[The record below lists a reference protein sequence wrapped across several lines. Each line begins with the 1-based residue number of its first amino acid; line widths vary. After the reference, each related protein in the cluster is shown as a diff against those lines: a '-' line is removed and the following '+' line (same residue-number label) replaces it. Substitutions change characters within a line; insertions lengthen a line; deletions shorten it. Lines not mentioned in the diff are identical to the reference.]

1 MPPVGQGRNGMSNA
15 TIRDVAREAGVSVA
29 SVSRA
34 LNGRESVHSDTLE
47 KIMKAVDALG
57 YVPHAAARSLSLARS
72 HAIGVVV
79 PALHGEFFSELL
91 RGMDDA
97 ATASGYQL
105 LLSTLK
111 NDADLNRA
119 TLRSMRGRVDG
130 LIVMDPQ
137 IDVASLDKLLPQ
149 GVPAVLV
156 ICASSGDHPSIGIDN
171 RAGAAAI
178 AEHLLSLGKRRIVHI
193 MGPERNIDAR
203 ERFEGFNSALHRS
216 SAHATLVTMPGDFME
231 EAGARAVGRLIDSGQ
246 PFDAIFAANDMM
258 ALGAIQE
265 LQRRGISVPE
275 DVAVAG
281 FDDIPLARFMGLTTA
296 SVHMAELGHQA
307 VQLLVG
313 QLAGEPSDATDIRL
327 KPALVVRNSTAPA
340 A

>member
-1 MPPVGQGRNGMSNA
+1 MANA
-15 TIRDVAREAGVSVA
+15 TIRDVARRAGVSVA

-34 LNGRESVHSDTLE
+34 LNGRESVHSATRE
-47 KIMKAVDALG
+47 KVMAAVDALG
-57 YVPHAAARSLSLARS
+57 YVPHAAARSLSLAQS

-91 RGMDDA
+91 RGMDTA
-97 ATASGYQL
+97 ATEAGYQL

-111 NDADLNRA
+111 PDVEVNRA

-137 IDVASLDKLLPQ
+137 VDAASLDKLLPH
-149 GVPAVLV
+149 GVSAVLV
-156 ICASSGDHPSIGIDN
+156 ICAGSGGRPSIGINN

-178 AEHLLSLGKRRIVHI
+178 ADHLLAIGKRRIAHI
-193 MGPERNIDAR
+193 MGPDGNIDAR
-203 ERFEGFNSALHRS
+203 ERFEGFSAALHHS
-216 SAHATLVTMPGDFME
+216 STHATLVTVPGDFME
-231 EAGARAVGRLIDSGQ
+231 EAGARAVTRLIESDQ

-265 LQRRGISVPE
+265 LRLRGIAIPQE
-275 DVAVAG
+275 VAVAG

-296 SVHMAELGHQA
+296 SVHMAELGEKA
-307 VQLLVG
+307 VQLLVD
-313 QLAGEPSDATDIRL
+313 QFNQPDIQPADLRL
-327 KPALVVRNSTAPA
+327 MPELVIRTSTTGTK
-340 A
+340 

>member
-1 MPPVGQGRNGMSNA
+1 M
-15 TIRDVAREAGVSVA
+15 A

-34 LNGRESVHSDTLE
+34 LNGRGSVHADTLE
-47 KIMKAVDALG
+47 KVMKSVESLG
-57 YVPHAAARSLSLARS
+57 YVPHAAARSLSLSQS

-97 ATASGYQL
+97 ATQAGYQL

-111 NDADLNRA
+111 HDAEINRA

-137 IDVASLDKLLPQ
+137 TDAASLDKLLPQ

-156 ICASSGDHPSIGIDN
+156 ICASSSGHPSIGIDN

-178 AEHLLSLGKRRIVHI
+178 AEHLLTLGKKRIVHI
-193 MGPERNIDAR
+193 MGPDGNIDAR
-203 ERFEGFNSALHRS
+203 ERFEGFSAALHRS
-216 SAHATLVTMPGDFME
+216 SAQATLVTMPGDFME
-231 EAGARAVGRLIDSGQ
+231 ETGASAVARLVEAGQ

-265 LQRRGISVPE
+265 LRRRGTKVPE
-275 DVAVAG
+275 EVAVTG
-281 FDDIPLARFMGLTTA
+281 FDDIPLARFMGLTTV
-296 SVHMAELGHQA
+296 SVHMAELGNKA
-307 VQLLVG
+307 VQMLVE
-313 QLAGEPSDATDIRL
+313 QLEDLPERSPDIRL
-327 KPALVVRNSTAPA
+327 APALVVRSSTVPA
-340 A
+340 E

>member
-1 MPPVGQGRNGMSNA
+1 MGNA
-15 TIRDVAREAGVSVA
+15 TIRDVARHAGVSVA

-34 LNGRESVHSDTLE
+34 LNGRGSVHSDTLE
-47 KIMKAVDALG
+47 KVMKSVESLG
-57 YVPHAAARSLSLARS
+57 YVPHAAARSLSLSQS

-97 ATASGYQL
+97 ATQAGYQL

-111 NDADLNRA
+111 SDAELNRA

-137 IDVASLDKLLPQ
+137 IDAASLDKLLPQ

-156 ICASSGDHPSIGIDN
+156 ICASSGGHPSIGIDN

-178 AEHLLSLGKRRIVHI
+178 AEHLLALGKRRIVHI
-193 MGPERNIDAR
+193 MGPDGNIDAR
-203 ERFEGFNSALHRS
+203 ERFEGFNAALHRS
-216 SAHATLVTMPGDFME
+216 SEQATLVTMPGDFME
-231 EAGARAVGRLIDSGQ
+231 ETGANAVARLVEAGQ

-265 LQRRGISVPE
+265 LRRRGTKVPAE
-275 DVAVAG
+275 VAVSG
-281 FDDIPLARFMGLTTA
+281 FDDIPLARFMGLTTV
-296 SVHMAELGHQA
+296 SVHMADLGNKA
-307 VQLLVG
+307 VQMLVE
-313 QLAGEPSDATDIRL
+313 QLEDAPAGAADIRL
-327 KPALVVRNSTAPA
+327 APSLVIRSSTDPTA
-340 A
+340 